1 MYRSNDV
8 MGPALHGAESVT
20 VRGSEQLLNGTSAQN
35 IVLSVIVSEK
45 ILEMCSSTLIKTD
58 Y

>member
-45 ILEMCSSTLIKTD
+45 SVLVL
-58 Y
+58 